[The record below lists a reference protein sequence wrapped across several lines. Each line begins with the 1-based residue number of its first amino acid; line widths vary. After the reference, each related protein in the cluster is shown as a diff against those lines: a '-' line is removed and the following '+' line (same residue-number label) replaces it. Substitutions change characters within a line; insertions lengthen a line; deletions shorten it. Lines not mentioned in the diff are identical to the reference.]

1 MNGLMRQEPHNQI
14 HATLW
19 GPGAEAQLT
28 LHIPN
33 SKDFYDIREC
43 EFYKELKTFQYQ
55 SINDTLFSE
64 LYYLKDKIKDYC
76 YAYNFVTYESQPAL
90 ELFVDDT
97 RDRIRKW

>member
-1 MNGLMRQEPHNQI
+1 MRQEPHNQI
-14 HATLW
+14 HASLW
-19 GPGAEAQLT
+19 GPVVEAQLI
-28 LHIPN
+28 LHTPN

-76 YAYNFVTYESQPAL
+76 YAYDFVTYENQPAL
-90 ELFVDDT
+90 ELFIDDT
-97 RDRIRKW
+97 RDRVRKW